1 MLNPDEKHDPSAREH
16 FATTQWN
23 VVVAAG
29 LANRADARAALATLC
44 EGYWIPLYAYV
55 RRRVS
60 DVAEAQDLTQEFF
73 AQLLEKELLAVAA
86 PERGRF
92 RSFLLTALKNF
103 LTNQWHK
110 AQAEKRGG
118 GRGPLSLD
126 FAAGDS
132 RLDLEPSHDLT
143 PERLYERKWALTL
156 LDRTLNRLGD
166 EYRLHKKG
174 ELFEN
179 LRPLIGGNRDEG
191 DYAEVAETL
200 GTTAGA
206 AKAATYRL
214 RNRYRELLRDELA
227 QTVADPADIDDEIA
241 WLFQALG

>member
-1 MLNPDEKHDPSAREH
+1 MRMLNPDEKPDLRAREH

-23 VVVAAG
+23 VVIAAG
-29 LANRADARAALATLC
+29 LVDHADARAALATLC

-73 AQLLEKELLAVAA
+73 AQLLEKDLLAVAA

-110 AQAEKRGG
+110 ARAEKRGG
-118 GRGPLSLD
+118 GRGTLSLN
-126 FAAGDS
+126 FAEGDS
-132 RLDLEPSHDLT
+132 RLSLEPSHD
-143 PERLYERKWALTL
+143 RKWALTL

-166 EYRLHKKG
+166 EYRFHKKG
-174 ELFEN
+174 ELFDD

-191 DYAEVAETL
+191 DYAEVAEKL
-200 GTTAGA
+200 RMTAGA
-206 AKAATYRL
+206 AKAAAYRM

-227 QTVADPADIDDEIA
+227 ATVADPADIDDEIA
-241 WLFQALG
+241 WLFQALE